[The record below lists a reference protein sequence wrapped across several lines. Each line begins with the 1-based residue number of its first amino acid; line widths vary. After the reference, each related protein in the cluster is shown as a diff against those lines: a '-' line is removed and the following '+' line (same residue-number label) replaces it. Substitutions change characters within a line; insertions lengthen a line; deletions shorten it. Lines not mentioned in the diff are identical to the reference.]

1 MRSKESSGNDP
12 DGFVKIPISALR
24 AVFYKCIKSLRR
36 LAVPCLMI
44 AMIAASACAPRGIPP
59 TPDTAA
65 RTERSAPAEQQEKD
79 PAAESP
85 ATEPGPRLLASLEL
99 TREARS
105 LIDAG
110 RADHAIR
117 MLERAMALDSSNG
130 QNYYYLSEAWLL
142 KGDTIQAGHFNE
154 LAFIHLRTDDTWR
167 PRVLNQKDR
176 IKARTD

>member
-1 MRSKESSGNDP
+1 MRSKES
-12 DGFVKIPISALR
+12 LR
-24 AVFYKCIKSLRR
+24 NKTLRSF
-36 LAVPCLMI
+36 AVPCLMI
-44 AMIAASACAPRGIPP
+44 ALIAAGACAPRGIPP
-59 TPDTAA
+59 APDTAPA
-65 RTERSAPAEQQEKD
+65 PRTERPAPAEQQEKERE
-79 PAAESP
+79 AESP
-85 ATEPGPRLLASLEL
+85 ATEPAPRLLASLEL

-167 PRVLNQKDR
+167 PRVLDQKDR

>member
-1 MRSKESSGNDP
+1 MISKE
-12 DGFVKIPISALR
+12 FLR
-24 AVFYKCIKSLRR
+24 TNLLRSL
-36 LAVPCLMI
+36 AIACLMI
-44 AMIAASACAPRGIPP
+44 AATACAPRGIPP
-59 TPDTAA
+59 APDTAPA
-65 RTERSAPAEQQEKD
+65 PRTERSAPAEQQEKEQE
-79 PAAESP
+79 AEKP
-85 ATEPGPRLLASLEL
+85 TPEPGPRLLASLEL